1 MRRMQENT
9 EEVKNNENASGTIVM
24 AAASRPGE
32 NVFADGLAGRV
43 DERLR

>member
-9 EEVKNNENASGTIVM
+9 EEVKHNENASGTIVM